1 MNVKLPPLIN
11 IEGTITEVSRQ
22 TIGAV
27 MKVDVKGK
35 SASIALTEDEVR
47 KLLAVLPAKPVS

>member
-1 MNVKLPPLIN
+1 MTVKLPPLIN
-11 IEGTITEVSRQ
+11 IEGTVTEVSRQ

-35 SASIALTEDEVR
+35 SASIALTEAEVV
-47 KLLAVLPAKPVS
+47 KLVSALTARPVA